1 MANIS
6 ERLRG
11 MKFLLDSMLG
21 RLAKW
26 LRIMGYDTYYQSKY
40 KLDELY
46 ELSQDR
52 IFITKNKALSA
63 KLKGILLISNNIEG
77 QLKELKQ
84 KLDLTQKSDIW
95 FSRCIICNTKLRKA
109 NPHWAQESVPE
120 YVYIENKN
128 QIKFCPVCKKFYW
141 PGTHRQN
148 MIRKLKDLDF

>member
-6 ERLRG
+6 KRSRS
-11 MKFLLDSMLG
+11 MKFLLDLMLG

-46 ELSQDR
+46 ELSRDR

-63 KLKGILLISNNIEG
+63 KLKGILLTSNNIEE
-77 QLKELKQ
+77 QLKELKE
-84 KLDLTQKSDIW
+84 KLNLTQKSDTW
-95 FSRCIICNTKLRKA
+95 FSRCIICNTELKKA
-109 NPHWAQESVPE
+109 DPQWAQESVPE

-128 QIKFCPVCKKFYW
+128 KIKFCPVCKKFYW

-148 MIRKLKDLDF
+148 MIKKLKDLGF